1 MNKEFDYLEKEFEK
15 GWSKFIKEKRKE
27 NLAKNERVFKVLI
40 NLKGDLFAN
49 QLKQMMAH
57 IGCTYSI
64 LHIVREPIGFE
75 MNERRFSEI
84 SLISTSTF
92 YERKQEKLRRELRNL
107 KNLPAG
113 RLSKQVADDH
123 ATNRERQFAS

>member
-84 SLISTSTF
+84 KTVWVDQKSSSEGYLGSICVQVKPDKWIKMF
-92 YERKQEKLRRELRNL
+92 YSVEGSIK
-107 KNLPAG
+107 
-113 RLSKQVADDH
+113 
-123 ATNRERQFAS
+123 